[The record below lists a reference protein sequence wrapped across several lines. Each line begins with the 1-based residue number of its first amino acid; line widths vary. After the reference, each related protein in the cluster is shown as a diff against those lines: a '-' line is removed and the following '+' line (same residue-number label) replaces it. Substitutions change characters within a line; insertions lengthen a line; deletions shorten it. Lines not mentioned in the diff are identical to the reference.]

1 MELDNPNLDARL
13 ELGGTALS
21 AAPTARLAGKILVQG
36 ATMGIGRWLE
46 TINDGRPWVRTKEDW
61 LAKTREMNDGEIQH
75 MLLGQGPPITEDMRN
90 AVYGELVQ
98 LRSSLS
104 KAFGLWV
111 ASFSLACLSLYG
123 VVESAS
129 FGGVAITR
137 SGFLPV
143 ALIGTALTSFWFVTI
158 FTKFS
163 LLRTWFEQQAKL
175 AEPPLKAWLY
185 LRYPEAFQYFTFAR
199 ANIGYPKDLFPVGS
213 DMGQLLPILLVMLI
227 AVLWAICSAG
237 MQVILM
243 IEVWQT
249 TYPTALVARLIVA
262 IAFVLNVLGL
272 IAPRPSIIRRR
283 YVHYGLTQL
292 LGRADEQRRARA
304 HRWLAFIRAHRW
316 PEDD

>member
-1 MELDNPNLDARL
+1 
-13 ELGGTALS
+13 
-21 AAPTARLAGKILVQG
+21 
-36 ATMGIGRWLE
+36 MGIGRWLE
-46 TINDGRPWVRTKEDW
+46 TINDRRPWVRTKQDW
-61 LAKTREMNDGEIQH
+61 LSKTREMNDGEVQH

-90 AVYGELVQ
+90 AVYGEIVQ

-104 KAFGLWV
+104 KAVGLWV
-111 ASFSLACLSLYG
+111 AASSLALLSLNG

-143 ALIGTALTSFWFVTI
+143 ALIGTAFTSFWFSTI

-185 LRYPEAFQYFTFAR
+185 LRYPEAFQYFAFSR
-199 ANIGYPKDLFPVGS
+199 ANIGYPKYLFPVGS
-213 DMGQLLPILLVMLI
+213 DMGQLLPLVLVMLI
-227 AVLWAICSAG
+227 AVFWAIGSGG

-243 IEVWQT
+243 IEVWRAA
-249 TYPTALVARLIVA
+249 YPTALVARLIVA
-262 IAFVLNVLGL
+262 VALVLNVLGL
-272 IAPRPSIIRRR
+272 VAPRPSTMRRR
-283 YVHYGLTQL
+283 YVHYGLSQL

-304 HRWLAFIRAHRW
+304 NRWIAFIHARRW
-316 PEDD
+316 PEGD